1 MRYSEEFKRQVV
13 VKVMSPGVVTR
24 DICRKLDIHASTVR
38 EWRCQYG
45 EELKAEI
52 ERIWTEYR
60 EEKPVKEKVDIE
72 ALLREATIRE
82 NSGEKEDL
90 LPVLGEVLA
99 CGKRIDQY
107 ALEEKYVIV
116 RKVRALESDEKGRFL
131 RINGFKLEHIRKW
144 EDELLAMVKNKI
156 KNDEYI
162 KRLEEENRRLK
173 KDLKESELEN
183 KELKI
188 LIELK
193 KKYLNLFKSGEED

>member
-1 MRYSEEFKRQVV
+1 MGYSEEFKRQVV
-13 VKVMSPGVVTR
+13 VKVMSPGIVTK
-24 DICRKLDIHASTVR
+24 DICRKLGVHVSTVR
-38 EWRCQYG
+38 EWRALYG

-60 EEKPVKEKVDIE
+60 EEKPVEEKVDIE

-82 NSGEKEDL
+82 NIDVKEDM

-99 CGKRIDQY
+99 SGKRIDQY

-116 RKVRALESDEKGRFL
+116 VKVRALDSDEKGRFL
-131 RINGFKLEHIRKW
+131 RLNGFKLEHIRKW
-144 EDELLAMVKNKI
+144 ENELLAMTKNKI

-162 KRLEEENRRLK
+162 KRLEEENWKLK

-193 KKYLNLFKSGEED
+193 KKYPDLFKNGEGD

>member
-1 MRYSEEFKRQVV
+1 MGYSEEFKRQVV
-13 VKVMSPGVVTR
+13 VKVMSPGIVTK
-24 DICRKLDIHASTVR
+24 DICRKLGVHVSTVR
-38 EWRCQYG
+38 EWRGLYG

-60 EEKPVKEKVDIE
+60 EEKPVEEKVDIE

-82 NSGEKEDL
+82 NIDVKEDM

-99 CGKRIDQY
+99 SGKRIDQY

-116 RKVRALESDEKGRFL
+116 TKVRALESDEKGRFL

-144 EDELLAMVKNKI
+144 EDELLAMTKNKI

-162 KRLEEENRRLK
+162 KRLEEENRKLK
-173 KDLKESELEN
+173 KDLKESELEK

-193 KKYLNLFKSGEED
+193 KKYPNLFKSGGDD